1 MPYHLQMSESINNWT
16 WCLRNFLHWVQD
28 PQTWRYLHFQ
38 DSTVAPHI
46 HQAFFN
52 RTKGMVNTH
61 IILKGRYILS
71 ARRDTMVLIAAGLRI
86 TVWVQRE
93 PRLSLTPSYSKKHYH
108 HTVYPYLH
116 ALTYQKRLVISS
128 DSVLHIEENSFYFM
142 HREDGI
148 RKTKTRAPWNFP
160 SELHSSYKKVWCKYF
175 TDPMT
180 YNLLT
185 HL

>member
-1 MPYHLQMSESINNWT
+1 MLEKFSALSARPSDLTCT
-16 WCLRNFLHWVQD
+16 WC
-28 PQTWRYLHFQ
+28 YLHFQ

-52 RTKGMVNTH
+52 RTIGMKNTH
-61 IILKGRYILS
+61 IILKARYILS
-71 ARRDTMVLIAAGLRI
+71 ARRDTMVLIAAGFRL

-93 PRLSLTPSYSKKHYH
+93 PRLSSTLSYSKKYYQ
-108 HTVYPYLH
+108 HTVYPYLQ
-116 ALTYQKRLVISS
+116 ALIYQKWLVISS
-128 DSVLHIEENSFYFM
+128 DSVLHIEENSFYLM

-148 RKTKTRAPWNFP
+148 RKTKTRAPWNFL
-160 SELHSSYKKVWCKYF
+160 SKFHSSYKKVWCKYF

-180 YNLLT
+180 YNLLN

>member
-93 PRLSLTPSYSKKHYH
+93 PRLSLTTSYSKKHYH